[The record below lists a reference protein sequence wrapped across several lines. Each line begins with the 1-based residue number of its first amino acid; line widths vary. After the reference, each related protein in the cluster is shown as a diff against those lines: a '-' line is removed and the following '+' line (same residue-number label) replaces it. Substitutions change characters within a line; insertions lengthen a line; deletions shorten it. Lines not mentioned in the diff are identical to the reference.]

1 MSDTPTSPTRP
12 GPDDEPEL
20 SPSGAPIYRYED
32 VEPAP
37 FELASGDDVT
47 ISAISD
53 HIERHLGPVKG
64 VYHEI
69 ISDKVHLDVHV
80 VAPSADFPFYAL
92 ITSGM
97 SDRPMNVPPE
107 ASADDAPRF
116 AELCILLPSTWNI
129 PDDPADIAEV
139 FEDENV
145 YWPIRWLKILARL
158 PHEYHTWL
166 GFGHTI
172 PNGEN
177 AEPFSDETELG
188 CMLLLT
194 ALSLPEEFQTL
205 EISSDKTVQFYT
217 LYPIYREEMDLKMEQ
232 GVDAL
237 LDKFDEHGIGDVLD
251 LTRPNT
257 AGT

>member
-1 MSDTPTSPTRP
+1 MTDSPTSPTHS
-12 GPDDEPEL
+12 GPDNEPEL
-20 SPSGAPIYRYED
+20 TPSGAPIYRYEG
-32 VEPAP
+32 VAPTP

-47 ISAISD
+47 ITAIAN
-53 HIERHLGPVKG
+53 HIERYLGPVQG
-64 VYHEI
+64 VYHEL

-97 SDRPMNVPPE
+97 SDRPMSVPPE
-107 ASADDAPRF
+107 ASPDDAPPY

-129 PDDPADIAEV
+129 PADPADVAEA
-139 FEDENV
+139 FKNENT
-145 YWPIRWLKILARL
+145 YWPIRWLKLLARL
-158 PHEYHTWL
+158 PHEYGTWL

-172 PNGEN
+172 PNGED
-177 AEPFSDETELG
+177 AAPFADNTVLG

-205 EISSDKTVQFYT
+205 EISPDKTVHFYT

-237 LDKFDEHGIGDVLD
+237 IDRFEVFDTSDVLN
-251 LTRPNT
+251 LNRPNT
-257 AGT
+257 ALA

>member
-1 MSDTPTSPTRP
+1 MAESSNFPTHSDQ
-12 GPDDEPEL
+12 DDPEL
-20 SPSGAPIYRYED
+20 SPSGAPIYRHE
-32 VEPAP
+32 EAAP
-37 FELASGDDVT
+37 FELADGDATT

-53 HIERHLGPVKG
+53 HIERHLGPVRG

-69 ISDKVHLDVHV
+69 LSDKVHLDVHV
-80 VAPSADFPFYAL
+80 VAPSTDFPFYTL
-92 ITSGM
+92 VTSGM
-97 SDRPMNVPPE
+97 SDRPMAVPPNSPTDE
-107 ASADDAPRF
+107 APPY

-129 PDDPADIAEV
+129 PQDSAEV
-139 FEDENV
+139 TEAFQDENV
-145 YWPIRWLKILARL
+145 YWPIRWLKMLARL

-172 PNGEN
+172 PNGEE

-188 CMLLLT
+188 CMLVLT

-205 EISSDKTVQFYT
+205 EVSPGKTVHFYT
-217 LYPIYREEMDLKMEQ
+217 LCPIYREEMDLKMEQ

-251 LTRPNT
+251 LTRPNV
-257 AGT
+257 ALA